1 MTTMGLFRTA
11 VPLRWV
17 DVDAEGIVNNA
28 VYASLMEQARY
39 EYFAA
44 LLVVTDGKVPF
55 GLAEA
60 TIRYVRPGRFGMRT
74 EVTVRT
80 TRLQNSSFKMDYEVL
95 GDGDVLVTS
104 QVVLVWVGADL
115 RPCPIPDSV
124 RQVIAAREGIA
135 VRA

>member
-1 MTTMGLFRTA
+1 MSQPGPFRTV

-39 EYFAA
+39 EYFAV
-44 LLVVTDGKVPF
+44 LGVVAEGKVPF
-55 GLAEA
+55 VLAEA
-60 TIRYVRPGRFGMRT
+60 TTRYLRPGRFGMRA

-95 GDGDVLVTS
+95 GDGEVLVTS

-115 RPCPIPDSV
+115 RPMPIPEAV
-124 RQVIAAREGIA
+124 RQVVAARDGIA
-135 VRA
+135 PRA

>member
-1 MTTMGLFRTA
+1 MSPTGPFRIA

-39 EYFAA
+39 QYFAA
-44 LLVVTDGKVPF
+44 LLVVAGGKVPF
-55 GLAEA
+55 VLAEA
-60 TIRYVRPGRFGMRT
+60 TTRYLRPGRHGMRT

-80 TRLQNSSFKMDYEVL
+80 TRLQNSSFRMEYEVL
-95 GDGDVLVTS
+95 GDGEVLVTS
-104 QVVLVWVGADL
+104 EVVLVWVGPDL
-115 RPCPIPDSV
+115 RPCPIPDAV
-124 RQVIAAREGIA
+124 RQAIAAREGIV